1 MELYYQISDKNALNE
16 ELKKYK
22 RILSKSAYG
31 YLESLLSLESSAV
44 LSPYN
49 KDEEEVITKLPC
61 YKSIVKFNLYH
72 HALNVL
78 ESNGIKLVKSNNMLI
93 DKEIRLL
100 GSKKLDNSSRTIDV
114 LGLSI
119 DTDNNS
125 KLILFNSLSDDKVK
139 EEEVKELKRRIEFL
153 EVRKDKISRRMIPG
167 IDYNYDY
174 SECDNK
180 IKQYEKVI
188 KRIDSRNELNSHD
201 KKEIEEA
208 NRLHNLLLQEYGIN
222 EKGFKHEETEYIFGS
237 SHKYMKK
244 VKSKTKG
251 NIRIVK
257 NDYYL

>member
-1 MELYYQISDKNALNE
+1 MKRRNSILISSNISKSRKRKDNLLALIGNNIKATNQKLNDPEHKKLSKREEKMKENWRIYRKGAGVIWQDESLNE
-16 ELKKYK
+16 KEKEL
-22 RILSKSAYG
+22 IGSTPAPTPSGTTTDKSQT
-31 YLESLLSLESSAV
+31 E
-44 LSPYN
+44 
-49 KDEEEVITKLPC
+49 
-61 YKSIVKFNLYH
+61 
-72 HALNVL
+72 
-78 ESNGIKLVKSNNMLI
+78 
-93 DKEIRLL
+93 KETPK
-100 GSKKLDNSSRTIDV
+100 G
-114 LGLSI
+114 
-119 DTDNNS
+119 
-125 KLILFNSLSDDKVK
+125 DDKVK

-208 NRLHNLLLQEYGIN
+208 NRLHSLLLQEYGIN